1 MPKVTIRLKSL
12 NLLNVRIVDYALCY
26 ALTLLFILKVA
37 KSPLRTTKFRIQNP
51 YEIMSSDQGLLIGAH
66 FLLGDYA
73 AAEGAIMAGC
83 RFFAGYPITPATEIA
98 ERMSTRLPQVGG
110 LYIQM
115 EDELA
120 SMNAVLGASWTGVK
134 SMTAT
139 SGPGFSLM
147 MENLGL
153 GIMLET
159 PCVLINVQRGGPS
172 TGLPTLVGQQD
183 MMQARWGSHGDYE
196 IIALAPTSPQ
206 ELFDLTIRAFNLAEK
221 FRTPVLVMTDAEVG
235 HMTERVVI
243 PSPEQIEII
252 DRSMVRKGDVEPD
265 HFRIFRESSAAG
277 GDGAVSPM
285 AIAGEGYR
293 FHVTGLTHDE
303 RGYPAMN
310 AEASEWNIK
319 RLVNKIRAH
328 RNEIIQLEERY
339 LNDAEIV
346 VVSYGISARTSLWPI
361 EQARNEG
368 IRVGYLRLITVW
380 PFPEEQIRKLAKR
393 IRAYVVPEINM
404 GQIMREVER
413 CSAGQTRVFGVHR
426 LGGDILEPQNVLNAI
441 RKAAGRIETSQDD
454 SMNRSME

>member
-1 MPKVTIRLKSL
+1 MQPMH
-12 NLLNVRIVDYALCY
+12 
-26 ALTLLFILKVA
+26 
-37 KSPLRTTKFRIQNP
+37 PH
-51 YEIMSSDQGLLIGAH
+51 EGLLIGEH

-83 RFFAGYPITPATEIA
+83 RFFAGYPITPATEVA

-110 LYIQM
+110 IYIQM

-120 SMNAVLGASWTGVK
+120 SMNAILGASWSGAK
-134 SMTAT
+134 SMTST

-159 PCVLINVQRGGPS
+159 PCVLVNVQRGGPS

-183 MMQARWGSHGDYE
+183 MMQARWGSHGDFE
-196 IIALAPTSPQ
+196 IIALSPNSPQ

-235 HMTERVVI
+235 HMTERVII
-243 PSPEQIEII
+243 PPPEEIELVE
-252 DRSMVRKGDVEPD
+252 RPLVRKGDVEPD
-265 HFRIFRESSAAG
+265 HFRIYRDPDSG
-277 GDGAVSPM
+277 NNGAVSPM
-285 AIAGEGYR
+285 AIAGEGFR

-319 RLVNKIRAH
+319 RLVNKIRLN
-328 RNEIIQLEERY
+328 RDEIIQVEERH
-339 LNDAEIV
+339 LEDAEIV

-361 EQARNEG
+361 EQAQKEG
-368 IRVGYLRLITVW
+368 IRIGYLRLITVW
-380 PFPEEQIRKLAKR
+380 PFPEKQIQALAKK
-393 IRAYVVPEINM
+393 IRAFVVPEIND
-404 GQIMREVER
+404 GQILREVER
-413 CSAGQTRVFGVHR
+413 CAAGQAQVIGVNR
-426 LGGDILEPQNVLNAI
+426 LGGDILEPQRVLSAF
-441 RKAAGRIETSQDD
+441 RAAAGRSHKTEAGMS
-454 SMNRSME
+454 